1 MDGLKYIY
9 IYIFKHK
16 SKYILYAWEISNYIY
31 IYISNTRPGTKHAMV
46 IEHVDRRRVHP
57 LKEAEIDSMHTW
69 EQHAQ

>member
-9 IYIFKHK
+9 IHIHINTRVSIYYMHGRYLI
-16 SKYILYAWEISNYIY
+16 IY